1 MSKCICP
8 KCKSNNI
15 IPIMYGYPT
24 HEAFEEAEKGNIK
37 LGGCEVFI
45 GGGQPDRFCKDCE
58 HEWCVDDFLVEDIL
72 KIRFRYWSNWYVR
85 DPELIEEDQ
94 WAFEVFPDGT
104 VKYFAYPRVG
114 RKVLDKETVYIE
126 TERVMDF
133 YQNVI
138 WLYRPWTEI
147 IDCRVCDG
155 CSYEL
160 TITYKD
166 KRKKKMTGDLG
177 GGTVDK
183 TVTDFLCSIPEMK
196 IRLEGEDDD

>member
-1 MSKCICP
+1 
-8 KCKSNNI
+8 
-15 IPIMYGYPT
+15 MYGYPT

-37 LGGCEVFI
+37 LDGCEVFI

-58 HEWCVDDFLVEDIL
+58 HEWCVDDFLVEDIQ

-104 VKYFAYPRVG
+104 VMYFAYPRVE
-114 RKVLDKETVYIE
+114 RKVLDKETVHIE

-160 TITYKD
+160 TITYID
-166 KRKKKMTGDLG
+166 KRKKKMIGDLG

-183 TVTDFLCSIPEMK
+183 TVTDFFCSIPEMK
-196 IRLEGEDDD
+196 IRLEELL